1 MYTPAALLDMH
12 ARSQRSLRGLIAHCG
27 QLSAE
32 QLAREMPD
40 FGDPTLLA
48 QFAHVMGA
56 QRYWLGCLQGR
67 IEAEDPAL
75 AGMAEAEAFRE
86 SISAQVSAYLAGAG
100 EAELNTPR
108 AVKTFHG
115 ERTLAPAHVVLRTIT
130 HIYDHKGKIAAM
142 CRALG
147 KPIPPGLDFP
157 LMQGME

>member
-1 MYTPAALLDMH
+1 
-12 ARSQRSLRGLIAHCG
+12 
-27 QLSAE
+27 
-32 QLAREMPD
+32 MPE

-100 EAELNTPR
+100 EAELNSPR